1 MNSTHVIPEYVRYD
15 EPRWRGRFPSFQ
27 GEWRVICSIEIFY
40 AFPTLYFPRSIE
52 DVLDGLRSAKVY
64 KLYDGTFSYGF
75 FHQSNV
81 RSFLEFD
88 CTFDSETLISI
99 LRVVNPGIKLTRRF
113 GHCEITNG
121 NYLGP
126 LPQLLDNNN

>member
-1 MNSTHVIPEYVRYD
+1 MQSTHVIPEYVRYD
-15 EPRWRGRFPSFQ
+15 EPRWRGRFPSLQ

-52 DVLDGLRSAKVY
+52 DVLDGLRSTRVY
-64 KLYDGTFSYGF
+64 KLYDGTFSCGF
-75 FHQSNV
+75 CYQSNV

-88 CTFDSETLISI
+88 CAFDSETLISI
-99 LRVVNPGIKLTRRF
+99 FHVVDPRIKLARRF
-113 GHCEITNG
+113 GHCEISNG

-126 LPQLLDNNN
+126 LSQLLNNTN